1 MEVAQI
7 SIFLENR
14 SGGLAEVADALAR
27 QGISIKAITLADM
40 ADFGILRLIVDD
52 PDLTRAVLKE
62 AGFTVDKTRVVAVE
76 VPDRAGGLR
85 DTLQALKRSE
95 INVEYMYSAA
105 RRSGES
111 AIIIFRFDEV
121 ARAIDVL
128 RGAGL
133 KVLDRFETM

>member
-14 SGGLAEVADALAR
+14 SGGLADVIDVLAR
-27 QGISIKAITLADM
+27 HEVDIKAVALADM

-52 PDLTRAVLKE
+52 PDRTRAVLKE

-76 VPDRAGGLR
+76 VPDRPGGLR
-85 DTLQALKRSE
+85 DTLHALRRSG

-105 RRSGES
+105 RRSGER
-111 AIIIFRFDEV
+111 AIVIFRFDELG
-121 ARAIDVL
+121 RALDSL
-128 RGAGL
+128 RGAGIT
-133 KVLDRFETM
+133 VLDRLDTM

>member
-1 MEVAQI
+1 
-7 SIFLENR
+7 
-14 SGGLAEVADALAR
+14 
-27 QGISIKAITLADM
+27 
-40 ADFGILRLIVDD
+40 
-52 PDLTRAVLKE
+52 
-62 AGFTVDKTRVVAVE
+62 
-76 VPDRAGGLR
+76 
-85 DTLQALKRSE
+85 
-95 INVEYMYSAA
+95 MYSAA